1 MSWLEFPIHEE
12 SGGAAEMVGLAVKK
26 AISRKLAGETHG

>member
-12 SGGAAEMVGLAVKK
+12 AGGAVEMVGLAVKI
-26 AISRKLAGETHG
+26 AMSRKLAGETHG